1 MIEVNGTDEQQA
13 AMFAALNLAQE
24 SVGSATKDRKGQIGQ
39 QTYKYADLAATE
51 EAIGDSLSKNSLG
64 LSHWPGPF
72 IDGCVSLVSILTHS
86 DGGSMSWSMSMP
98 VGLTYPKVGDP
109 FYSAQS
115 VGSALTYARRYAR
128 SAILNIVTEDDD
140 GAGASGNR
148 NAQNRPQNSRQGGYS
163 DAPDAVASRGS
174 YDASL
179 PFNEEREMPPGRIA
193 TGGDVN
199 PSTVEA
205 LIKNTGFPHKG
216 ILGAYLKEKDMLTGY
231 RAEDIAAWLSDN
243 AGASGEE
250 LLFAAAAYGAEK
262 LDGEFREKA
271 EAYAKANRS

>member
-1 MIEVNGTDEQQA
+1 MIEVNGTDEQRA
-13 AMFAALNLAQE
+13 AMFAALNLAHE
-24 SVGSATKDRKGQIGQ
+24 SVGSATKDRKGQIGA

-163 DAPDAVASRGS
+163 DSPDNEPPRAS

-179 PFNEEREMPPGRIA
+179 PFNEEREMLPRNTA
-193 TGGDVN
+193 SGDVN

-205 LIKNTGFPHKG
+205 LIKKTGFPHKG

-262 LDGEFREKA
+262 LDGEFRDKA
-271 EAYAKANRS
+271 EAYAKANPS